1 METIKTIK
9 MNRLPERQSCYI
21 PPLPKDGA
29 RIQLDVDEFGGRR
42 ASLDIK
48 TKGYAIGA
56 LATGIEAVAEELGVA
71 PMELL
76 RAVKMVIRTDL
87 MQDQMANRTS
97 EAVRRIMEVF

>member
-9 MNRLPERQSCYI
+9 INRLPERQSCYI

-56 LATGIEAVAEELGVA
+56 LATGIEAVAEEFEVS

-76 RAVKMVIRTDL
+76 QAVKMVVRMDL
-87 MQDQMANRTS
+87 RQEQLAIQTS
-97 EAVRRIMEVF
+97 EAVRRILEVL